1 MVSIS
6 NGHKVAGVAA
16 LVCLLGYFLPWIVA
30 DVILVK
36 LSINGWQSTFGLN
49 IMGTYMGGNFLLI
62 LVLLIPIAVGYL
74 VWRSFMKGGAL
85 DRNLDAF
92 GLMGLG
98 VVVVL
103 LLIGVSSKLGSGI
116 SPFAGLGFGWILCLL
131 AGIAMVAGGFL
142 NFQQLARRP

>member
-1 MVSIS
+1 MVLS
-6 NGHKVAGVAA
+6 NGHKIAGVAA
-16 LVCLLGYFLPWIVA
+16 VVCLLGYFLPWVVA

-36 LSINGWQSTFGLN
+36 LSVNGWQSTFGLN
-49 IMGTYMGGNFLLI
+49 VVGTYVGGNFLLI
-62 LVLLIPIAVGYL
+62 LVLLDPFAAGYL

-103 LLIGVSSKLGSGI
+103 LLIAFSSRLGLGI
-116 SPFAGLGFGWILCLL
+116 SPFASLGFGWILCML
-131 AGIAMVAGGFL
+131 AGIAMAAGGFL
-142 NFQQLARRP
+142 NFWQLRKQP

>member
-1 MVSIS
+1 MVLS

-16 LVCLLGYFLPWIVA
+16 LVCLLGYFLPWVVA

-36 LSINGWQSTFGLN
+36 LSINGWQSTFGLTV
-49 IMGTYMGGNFLLI
+49 MGTYVGGNFLLI
-62 LVLLIPIAVGYL
+62 LILLAPFAAGYL
-74 VWRSFMKGGAL
+74 VVRAFLKGGAI

-103 LLIGVSSKLGSGI
+103 LLVTVSSKLGSGI
-116 SPFAGLGFGWILCLL
+116 SPFASLGFGWVLCLL
-131 AGIAMVAGGFL
+131 AGIAMAVGGFL
-142 NFQQLARRP
+142 NYWQLSKRP

>member
-1 MVSIS
+1 MVLS
-6 NGHKVAGVAA
+6 NGHKIAGVAA
-16 LVCLLGYFLPWIVA
+16 VVCLLGYFLPWVVA

-36 LSINGWQSTFGLN
+36 LSVNGWQSTFGLN
-49 IMGTYMGGNFLLI
+49 VVGTYVGGNFLLI
-62 LVLLIPIAVGYL
+62 LVLLAPFAAGYL

-103 LLIGVSSKLGSGI
+103 LLIAFSSRLGLGI
-116 SPFAGLGFGWILCLL
+116 SPFASLGFGWILCML
-131 AGIAMVAGGFL
+131 AGIAMAAGGFL
-142 NFQQLARRP
+142 NFWQLRKQP